1 VEGVLLVVALAL
13 GAALMYGVADYLGGV
28 AARRST
34 VFGATTVNYLFAALV
49 MIVAVAV
56 TGGVWSAAA
65 VTGGL
70 IAGILALM
78 GFITFF
84 AALAAG
90 PISLVTPFIAL
101 LSSVVPVVTAL
112 VLGEVLRPLAW
123 FAIALAIAGSVL
135 IGLERRASIRAVRPR
150 TLALATVSG
159 LAFGFATVA
168 LDRVP
173 ADASLIPVA
182 LDTGIGL
189 VVLLALAAASRV
201 STTTAHWISL
211 LDEHPAPVDTPP
223 DALRP
228 ARPTVSTSPA
238 ASDAHRQTA
247 ADGASRHGGAA
258 DRRQTARAVA
268 GGTASDG
275 TRRTRAVVLAAGA
288 GLLIGGGNALLM
300 LALHA
305 GNVAVVAVLT
315 NLYPVATMV
324 LAWVVL
330 RERLT
335 RLQAV
340 GAALAVVA
348 SVLLGIA

>member
-1 VEGVLLVVALAL
+1 MLLVVALAL
-13 GAALMYGVADYLGGV
+13 GAALMYGVADFLGGV

-34 VFGATTVNYLFAALV
+34 VFGASFVNYVFAALV

-56 TGGVWSAAA
+56 TGGVWSGAA
-65 VTGGL
+65 VAGGL
-70 IAGILALM
+70 IAGLLALV
-78 GFITFF
+78 GFMTFF

-101 LSSVVPVVTAL
+101 LSSVVPVVTTL

-123 FAIALAIAGSVL
+123 IAIALAVAGSVL
-135 IGLERRASIRAVRPR
+135 VGLERRVSMRAVRPR

-159 LAFGFATVA
+159 LGFGFATVA

-189 VVLLALAAASRV
+189 VVLLTLAAASRV

-211 LDEHPAPVDTPP
+211 LDEHPA
-223 DALRP
+223 
-228 ARPTVSTSPA
+228 S
-238 ASDAHRQTA
+238 
-247 ADGASRHGGAA
+247 GAA
-258 DRRQTARAVA
+258 HGEAAVDSASGSAGADDRQQTARAAAVD
-268 GGTASDG
+268 TAADR
-275 TRRTRAVVLAAGA
+275 TRRSRVVVLAACA
-288 GLLIGGGNALLM
+288 GLLIGGGNVLLM

-305 GNVAVVAVLT
+305 GSVAVVAVLT

-340 GAALAVVA
+340 GAVLAVVA